1 MKYFTSLLFFL
12 ALTLSSVHGQSEDE
26 SIDNSNSE
34 MKHSLGGTGG
44 VANGFGLTYRYW
56 PGNFG
61 VQATFGPYL
70 EDDLVNISAGVTFL
84 YKIAGTE
91 HVELFAYQGNH
102 LRYEEY
108 IDRIWIPGQQDY
120 EDNLVVEESFNTG
133 IGLGVEFI
141 ILKQINLDLMLGYT
155 AIDNFTG
162 LTITGGIGLYYNF

>member
-1 MKYFTSLLFFL
+1 MKYFTTLFFFI
-12 ALTLSSVHGQSEDE
+12 ALTMMSVQGQSENDT
-26 SIDNSNSE
+26 IPNSNSL
-34 MKHSLGGTGG
+34 MKHSLGATAAR
-44 VANGFGLTYRYW
+44 ANGVGLTYRYW

-70 EDDLVNISAGVTFL
+70 EDDLANISAGITFL
-84 YKIAGTE
+84 YRIAGTE

-102 LRYEEY
+102 YRFEEY
-108 IDRIWIPGQQDY
+108 YEGFYSPGPPYHD
-120 EDNLVVEESFNTG
+120 DKLVTEENFNTG

-162 LTITGGIGLYYNF
+162 LTITGGAGLYYNF